1 VKIKISFILFIFFLL
16 CLAFTSRGDSPSRD
30 DFLARTTAVQPQEPP
45 TQKDKQ
51 DYIEKMLLRNLDPW
65 GLKEDITLKKLL
77 GQPKIKWAI
86 RAEKRHVL
94 D

>member
-1 VKIKISFILFIFFLL
+1 VKIKISFIIFILFLL
-16 CLAFTSRGDSPSRD
+16 CLAFTSRGDSPSKD
-30 DFLARTTAVQPQEPP
+30 CFLVKTTVVQPQEPP
-45 TQKDKQ
+45 TQKDKE

-86 RAEKRHVL
+86 RAGKRYVL